1 MSQTEYVLWH
11 TCMKFSKNKISE
23 RKKTLRQGKML
34 WNNFFV
40 LREDVSLRKCFLIG
54 LVKEL
59 TDQQLDR
66 KKLDRKSKRR
76 GCWEEKHG
84 HGVARSCTEK
94 QDEGNVL

>member
-1 MSQTEYVLWH
+1 
-11 TCMKFSKNKISE
+11 MKFSKNKISE
-23 RKKTLRQGKML
+23 RKKTFRQGKVL

-76 GCWEEKHG
+76 GCWEERHG
-84 HGVARSCTEK
+84 HGAARSCTEK